1 MTFAPMQFEVTN
13 RQIIKIAAPICLA
26 LIIPQINHMTNT
38 AFLGRL
44 GEFELAANGIAGMYY
59 LVMYMVAYG
68 LNNGLQVLIARRAG
82 QLNPRGIGQL
92 FANGL
97 ELGLLSSFLVIAMT
111 LFLAPWFFV
120 STLHNQQIY
129 EAALS
134 FIRIRIWGL
143 PFLMMLSMA
152 NAFYIGSGNS
162 KVLAVTSLCQE
173 MVNIFFD
180 YVLIFGKFGLPALG
194 LNGAA
199 VASVIAEG
207 TGLLAAYSILFG
219 KGFHKRFY
227 LFDYLKPSWQI
238 FRSILS
244 ISAPLIVQFLFSIGS
259 WFIFFIF
266 IEHLGER
273 PLAISNMLRSIFGF
287 FGVFTWALSATCNTM
302 VSNVIGQGKHDA
314 VFSAIRRI
322 ATISLLCALVVCILV
337 NLFPTTILQIYTTD
351 KSLISDA
358 IPSVRI
364 ITLST
369 LLMAISGIVLSAV
382 TGTGNTRI
390 NLGIEMA
397 AVIGYLLYCSIVVE
411 RWRSP
416 LHIAWLADFIY
427 WTIIFTLSFFY
438 LKSGKWKAKSI

>member
-1 MTFAPMQFEVTN
+1 MQFEVNT

-44 GEFELAANGIAGMYY
+44 GEFQLAANGIAGIYY

-82 QLNPRGIGQL
+82 QLNTEGIGRL
-92 FANGL
+92 FSNGL
-97 ELGLLSSFLVIAMT
+97 LLGLCSSFLVIAIT
-111 LFLAPWFFV
+111 LLLAPWFF
-120 STLHNQQIY
+120 SKSLHNQQIY

-173 MVNIFFD
+173 VINIFFD
-180 YVLIFGKFGLPALG
+180 YTLIFGKLGWPALG

-207 TGLLAAYSILFG
+207 TGMTVAYTILFG
-219 KGFHKRFY
+219 MGFHKRFLLFKY
-227 LFDYLKPSWQI
+227 LRPSWSI
-238 FRSILS
+238 MRSILT

-287 FGVFTWALSATCNTM
+287 FGVFTWSLAATCNTM
-302 VSNVIGQGKHDA
+302 VSNIIGQGKTGQ
-314 VFSAIRRI
+314 VFGVIRKI
-322 ATISLLCALVVCILV
+322 VTISLLCAVTVCILV
-337 NLFPTTILQIYTTD
+337 NLFPYNILRIYTTD
-351 KSLISDA
+351 MALIREA

-369 LLMAISGIVLSAV
+369 LLMAISGVVLSAV
-382 TGTGNTRI
+382 TGTGNTKI
-390 NLGIEMA
+390 NLGIEFA
-397 AVIGYLLYCSIVVE
+397 AVVGYLLYCSIVVE
-411 RWRSP
+411 QWRSP
-416 LHIAWLADFIY
+416 LYVAWLADFFY
-427 WTIIFTLSFFY
+427 WTIIFVLCFFY
-438 LKSGKWKAKSI
+438 LRSGKWKAKSI

>member
-1 MTFAPMQFEVTN
+1 MQFEVST

-44 GEFELAANGIAGMYY
+44 GEFQLAANGIAGIYY

-82 QLNPRGIGQL
+82 QLNTEGIGRL
-92 FANGL
+92 FSNGL
-97 ELGLLSSFLVIAMT
+97 LLGLCSSFLVIAIT
-111 LFLAPWFFV
+111 LLLAPWFF
-120 STLHNQQIY
+120 SKTLHNQQIY

-173 MVNIFFD
+173 VVNIFFD
-180 YVLIFGKFGLPALG
+180 YTLIFGKLGLPALG

-207 TGLLAAYSILFG
+207 TGMTVAYTILFG
-219 KGFHKRFY
+219 MGFHKRFLLFKY
-227 LFDYLKPSWQI
+227 LSPSWSI
-238 FRSILS
+238 MRSILT

-287 FGVFTWALSATCNTM
+287 FGVFTWSLAATCNTM
-302 VSNVIGQGKHDA
+302 VSNIIGQGKTDQ
-314 VFSAIRRI
+314 VFGVIRKI
-322 ATISLLCALVVCILV
+322 VMISLLCAVTVCILV
-337 NLFPTTILQIYTTD
+337 NLFPYDILRIYTTD
-351 KSLISDA
+351 MALIREA

-369 LLMAISGIVLSAV
+369 LLMAISGVVLSAV
-382 TGTGNTRI
+382 TGTGNTKI
-390 NLGIEMA
+390 NLGIEFA
-397 AVIGYLLYCSIVVE
+397 AVVGYLLYCSIVVE
-411 RWRSP
+411 QWRSP
-416 LHIAWLADFIY
+416 LYVAWLADFFY
-427 WTIIFTLSFFY
+427 WTIIFVLCFFY
-438 LKSGKWKAKSI
+438 LRSGKWKAKSI

>member
-1 MTFAPMQFEVTN
+1 MQFEVTT

-26 LIIPQINHMTNT
+26 LIIPQINHITNT

-44 GEFELAANGIAGMYY
+44 GEFELAVNGIAGIYY

-82 QLNPRGIGQL
+82 QLNTRGIGQL
-92 FANGL
+92 FSNGL
-97 ELGLLSSFLVIAMT
+97 ELGLIASFLVIAAT
-111 LFLAPWFFV
+111 LFLAPWFFAH
-120 STLHNQQIY
+120 SLHNQQIY

-143 PFLMMLSMA
+143 PFLMTLSMA

-162 KVLAVTSLCQE
+162 RVLAATSLCQE

-180 YVLIFGKFGLPALG
+180 YALIFGKFGLPALG

-199 VASVIAEG
+199 FASLIAEG
-207 TGLLAAYSILFG
+207 TGMMVAYSILFG
-219 KGFHKRFY
+219 KGFHKRFF
-227 LFDYLKPSWQI
+227 LFDYIKPSWQI

-273 PLAISNMLRSIFGF
+273 PLAISNMLRSIFGI
-287 FGVFTWALSATCNTM
+287 FGVFTWALGATCNTL
-302 VSNVIGQGKHDA
+302 VSNVIGQGKEDF
-314 VFSAIRRI
+314 VFAAIRRI
-322 ATISLLCALVVCILV
+322 ATISLLCAVIVCILV
-337 NLFPTTILQIYTTD
+337 NLFPGTILQIYTTD
-351 KSLISDA
+351 TALINEA

-369 LLMAISGIVLSAV
+369 LLMAISGVVLSGV

-397 AVIGYLLYCSIVVE
+397 AVIGYLLYCGIVVE

-427 WTIIFTLSFFY
+427 WTIIFALSAWY

>member
-1 MTFAPMQFEVTN
+1 MQFEVSN

-44 GEFELAANGIAGMYY
+44 GEFELAANGIAGIYY

-82 QLNPRGIGQL
+82 QQNISGIGQL
-92 FANGL
+92 FSNGI
-97 ELGLLSSFLVIAMT
+97 ELGLICSFASILLT
-111 LFLAPWFFV
+111 LFLAPWFFAQ
-120 STLHNQQIY
+120 SLHNHAIY
-129 EAALS
+129 TAAVS

-152 NAFYIGSGNS
+152 NAFYIGSGHS
-162 KVLAVTSLCQE
+162 RVLAVTSLCQE
-173 MVNIFFD
+173 VVNIFFD
-180 YVLIFGKFGLPALG
+180 YSLIFGKMGLPALG

-199 VASVIAEG
+199 IASVIAEG
-207 TGLLAAYSILFG
+207 TGMLVAYSILFG
-219 KGFHKRFY
+219 KGYHRRFSLFSY
-227 LFDYLKPSWQI
+227 LTPSWD
-238 FRSILS
+238 ILKR
-244 ISAPLIVQFLFSIGS
+244 ILTVSAPLIVQFLFSIGS

-287 FGVFTWALSATCNTM
+287 FGIFTWALSATCNTL
-302 VSNVIGQGKHDA
+302 VSNIIGQGKQQM
-314 VFSAIRRI
+314 VFTAIRKI
-322 ATISLLCALVVCILV
+322 GTISLLCALAVCLLV
-337 NLFPTTILQIYTTD
+337 NIFPQGILSIYTTD
-351 KSLISDA
+351 AALIQDS
-358 IPSVRI
+358 ILSVRI

-369 LLMAISGIVLSAV
+369 LLMSVSAVALSGV

-390 NLGIEMA
+390 NLGIEIT
-397 AVIGYLLYCSIVVE
+397 AVIGYLIYCSIVVE

-416 LHIAWLADFIY
+416 LHIAWIADFIY
-427 WTIIFTLSFFY
+427 WTIIFVLSCWY
-438 LKSGKWKAKSI
+438 LKSGKWKEKTI

>member
-1 MTFAPMQFEVTN
+1 MQFEVNT

-44 GEFELAANGIAGMYY
+44 GEFELAANGIAGIYY

-82 QLNPRGIGQL
+82 QLNKEGIGQL
-92 FANGL
+92 FSNGIQ
-97 ELGLLSSFLVIAMT
+97 LGLGSSFLVIALT
-111 LFLAPWFFV
+111 LFLAPWFF
-120 STLHNQQIY
+120 SKTLHNQHIY

-152 NAFYIGSGNS
+152 NAFYIGSGHS

-173 MVNIFFD
+173 LVNIVSD
-180 YVLIFGKFGLPALG
+180 YVLIFGKLGLPAMG

-199 VASVIAEG
+199 VASLLAEG
-207 TGLLAAYSILFG
+207 TGLFVAYTILFG
-219 KGFHKRFY
+219 KGYHKRFL
-227 LFDYLKPSWQI
+227 LFSYMKPSWTI
-238 FRSILS
+238 MRSILT
-244 ISAPLIVQFLFSIGS
+244 ISAPLIMQFLFSIGS

-287 FGVFTWALSATCNTM
+287 FGVFTWSLAATCNTL
-302 VSNVIGQGKHDA
+302 VSNIIGQGKSEL
-314 VFSAIRRI
+314 VFTAIRKI
-322 ATISLLCALVVCILV
+322 VVISLVCAVVVCILV
-337 NLFPTTILQIYTTD
+337 NLFPHTILQVYTTD
-351 KSLISDA
+351 LSLIAEA

-369 LLMAISGIVLSAV
+369 LLMAVSGVVLSAV
-382 TGTGNTRI
+382 TGTGNTKI
-390 NLGIEMA
+390 NLGIEFA

-411 RWRSP
+411 QWRSP
-416 LHIAWLADFIY
+416 LYIAWLADFFY
-427 WTIIFTLSFFY
+427 WTIIFVLCFLY
-438 LKSGKWKAKSI
+438 LRSGRWKAKSI

>member
-1 MTFAPMQFEVTN
+1 MQFEVST

-44 GEFELAANGIAGMYY
+44 GEFELAANGIAGIYY

-82 QLNPRGIGQL
+82 QLNTTGIGQL
-92 FANGL
+92 FSNGIQ
-97 ELGLLSSFLVIAMT
+97 LGLGSSFLVIALT
-111 LFLAPWFFV
+111 LFLAPWFF
-120 STLHNQQIY
+120 SKTLHNQHIY

-152 NAFYIGSGNS
+152 NAFYIGSGHS

-173 MVNIFFD
+173 MVNIFSD
-180 YVLIFGKFGLPALG
+180 YVLIFGKLGLPALG

-199 VASVIAEG
+199 IASVLAEG
-207 TGLLAAYSILFG
+207 TGLLVAYTILFG
-219 KGFHKRFY
+219 KGYHKKY
-227 LFDYLKPSWQI
+227 LLFSYLKPSWTI
-238 FRSILS
+238 MRSILT

-287 FGVFTWALSATCNTM
+287 FGVFTWSLAATCNTL
-302 VSNVIGQGKHDA
+302 VSNVIGQGKSEL
-314 VFSAIRRI
+314 VFKAIRKI
-322 ATISLLCALVVCILV
+322 VVISLICAVTVCILV
-337 NLFPTTILQIYTTD
+337 NLFPHTILQIYTTD
-351 KSLISDA
+351 KPLIAEA

-369 LLMAISGIVLSAV
+369 ILMAVSGVVLSAV

-390 NLGIEMA
+390 NLGIEFA

-411 RWRSP
+411 QWRSP
-416 LHIAWLADFIY
+416 LYIAWLADFFY
-427 WTIIFTLSFFY
+427 WTIIFVLCFLY
-438 LKSGKWKAKSI
+438 LRSGRWKAKSI

>member
-1 MTFAPMQFEVTN
+1 MQFEVNT

-44 GEFELAANGIAGMYY
+44 GEFQLAANGIAGIYY

-82 QLNPRGIGQL
+82 QLNTEGIGRL
-92 FANGL
+92 FSNGL
-97 ELGLLSSFLVIAMT
+97 LLGLGSSFLVIAIT
-111 LFLAPWFFV
+111 LLLAPWFF
-120 STLHNQQIY
+120 SKSLHNQQIY

-173 MVNIFFD
+173 VVNIFFD
-180 YVLIFGKFGLPALG
+180 YTLIFGKLGLPSLG

-207 TGLLAAYSILFG
+207 TGMTVAYTILFG
-219 KGFHKRFY
+219 MGFHKRFL
-227 LFDYLKPSWQI
+227 LFKYLKPSWAI
-238 FRSILS
+238 MRSILT

-287 FGVFTWALSATCNTM
+287 FGVFTWSLAATCNTM
-302 VSNVIGQGKHDA
+302 VSNIIGQGKTDQ
-314 VFSAIRRI
+314 VFSVIRKI
-322 ATISLLCALVVCILV
+322 VMISLLCAVVVCILV
-337 NLFPTTILQIYTTD
+337 NLFPYNILRIYTTD
-351 KSLISDA
+351 MPLIQEA

-369 LLMAISGIVLSAV
+369 LLMAISGVVLSAV

-390 NLGIEMA
+390 NLGIEFA
-397 AVIGYLLYCSIVVE
+397 AVLGYLLYCSIVVE
-411 RWRSP
+411 QWRSP
-416 LHIAWLADFIY
+416 LYVAWLADFFY
-427 WTIIFTLSFFY
+427 WTIIFVLCFFY
-438 LKSGKWKAKSI
+438 LRSGRWKSRSI

>member
-1 MTFAPMQFEVTN
+1 MQFEVST

-44 GEFELAANGIAGMYY
+44 GEFQLAANGIAGIYY

-82 QLNPRGIGQL
+82 QLNTEGIGRL
-92 FANGL
+92 FSNGL
-97 ELGLLSSFLVIAMT
+97 LLGLCSSFLVIAIT
-111 LFLAPWFFV
+111 LLLAPWFF
-120 STLHNQQIY
+120 SKSLHNQQIY
-129 EAALS
+129 AAALS

-173 MVNIFFD
+173 VVNIFFD
-180 YVLIFGKFGLPALG
+180 YTLIFGKLGLPALG

-207 TGLLAAYSILFG
+207 TGMTVAYTILFG
-219 KGFHKRFY
+219 MGFHKRFLLFKY
-227 LFDYLKPSWQI
+227 LRPSWTI
-238 FRSILS
+238 MRSILT

-287 FGVFTWALSATCNTM
+287 FGVFTWSLAATCNTM
-302 VSNVIGQGKHDA
+302 VSNIIGQGKTA
-314 VFSAIRRI
+314 QVFGVIRKI
-322 ATISLLCALVVCILV
+322 VTISLLCAVTVCILV
-337 NLFPTTILQIYTTD
+337 NLFPYNILRIYTTD
-351 KSLISDA
+351 MQLIGDA

-369 LLMAISGIVLSAV
+369 LLMAISGVVLSAV
-382 TGTGNTRI
+382 TGTGNTKI
-390 NLGIEMA
+390 NLGIEFA
-397 AVIGYLLYCSIVVE
+397 AVVGYLLYCNIVVE
-411 RWRSP
+411 QWRSP
-416 LHIAWLADFIY
+416 LYVAWLADFFY
-427 WTIIFTLSFFY
+427 WTIIFVLCFFY
-438 LKSGKWKAKSI
+438 LRSEKWKSKSI